1 MRINLFYLFLLSLLT
16 FSACKTSYTSPA
28 DYPKNQ
34 LVFGSGGGFAGTV
47 KTYYLLEDGAV
58 FQAVAEDSTL
68 QKINQVDKSDT
79 KALFAEAE
87 DLSLPTRQLDQ
98 PGNMYAFVE
107 WRGPET
113 QNRLV
118 WDMSGMGVA
127 PELVSFHRQL
137 MQYATPTR

>member
-1 MRINLFYLFLLSLLT
+1 MRIHFFYLLLLT
-16 FSACKTSYTSPA
+16 FTACKTSYTSPA

-47 KTYYLLEDGAV
+47 KTFYLLEDGAV
-58 FQAVAEDSTL
+58 FEAVAGDSTL
-68 QKINQVDKSDT
+68 QKINQVDKSYT

-107 WRGPET
+107 WRSPDT

-118 WDMSGMGVA
+118 DRKSV
-127 PELVSFHRQL
+127 V
-137 MQYATPTR
+137 